1 MVFSPPLF
9 IFFRATTSSWE
20 NQCQNIAFQ
29 TFLSRLCGW
38 EVTFAEYIP
47 PFFPTMQRLRCQAKV
62 EAKTLKLHTPGCMD
76 VHNIKCVVDNTINM
90 WLCSQETFFFKYKCI
105 DTWNDLHHFSHG
117 CNSANIFTPLFAGH
131 LVLHG
136 SVLLFPHQLLW
147 GFSFSHPKIASSHIL
162 TREDQPQASVSV
174 LVISLPL
181 TRSLS
186 IMQHAARRCFPTTG
200 LGFWGSVPLAGRSRQ
215 MEGLCVQ
222 PGLLDS
228 DPAVCK
234 WALGSFFL

>member
-9 IFFRATTSSWE
+9 IFFCATTSSWE

-90 WLCSQETFFFKYKCI
+90 WLCSQETFFFNTNVLIPEMICI
-105 DTWNDLHHFSHG
+105 ISLMAATQQTSSHPCLLDTLSSMEAFFCFH
-117 CNSANIFTPLFAGH
+117 T
-131 LVLHG
+131 
-136 SVLLFPHQLLW
+136 
-147 GFSFSHPKIASSHIL
+147 SFSGAFPFL
-162 TREDQPQASVSV
+162 T
-174 LVISLPL
+174 L
-181 TRSLS
+181 
-186 IMQHAARRCFPTTG
+186 
-200 LGFWGSVPLAGRSRQ
+200 
-215 MEGLCVQ
+215 
-222 PGLLDS
+222 
-228 DPAVCK
+228 K
-234 WALGSFFL
+234 